1 MARLPFPQDRTV
13 YSPGGGIWRTAPAG
27 STVEI
32 HLDGNPGEE
41 PPEPG
46 AAADVLRHDSTEG
59 PIVVDSM
66 SQMAPWLGPDTD
78 PDTDTLVVR
87 VNGGAW
93 WRVQANLDARVDAL
107 AVRVADVEENGGGG
121 AGSVPTSRT
130 ITAGTGLTGGGD
142 LTANR
147 TLAANIGT
155 TTGTVAAGDDSRITG
170 AAPASRTITAGTGL
184 TGGGDLSA
192 NRTLTVAY
200 GTTSGTAAQGNDS
213 RIVGAEQTAN
223 KGQVSGYAE
232 LDSSGL
238 VPAAQLPVGTS
249 AGTVAA
255 GNDSRIADVTGAIN
269 AVDDRVD
276 QCIAV
281 VYYTGSAWP
290 TRPAGYVSVEW
301 RGPDANRP
309 TIGGSYALDG
319 FDTFFPIA

>member
-13 YSPGGGIWRTAPAG
+13 YSPGGGIWRTATAG
-27 STVEI
+27 LPVEI
-32 HLDGNPGEE
+32 RLDGNPGEE
-41 PPEPG
+41 PPQPG
-46 AAADVLRHDSTEG
+46 ETADVLRHDSTEG
-59 PIVVDSM
+59 PIVVDST
-66 SQMAPWLGPDTD
+66 SQMAPWLGPDQEE
-78 PDTDTLVVR
+78 PDKTLVVR
-87 VNGGAW
+87 VNNGPW
-93 WRVQANLDARVDAL
+93 WRVEARIRDRIDALDA
-107 AVRVADVEENGGGG
+107 RVADVEENGGGG
-121 AGSVPTSRT
+121 GSSVPTSRT

-147 TLAANIGT
+147 TLSANIGT
-155 TTGTVAAGDDSRITG
+155 TAGTVAAGDDSRITG
-170 AAPASRTITAGTGL
+170 AAPTSRTITAGTGL
-184 TGGGDLSA
+184 TGGGSLAAD
-192 NRTLTVAY
+192 RTLTVTY

-213 RIVGAEQTAN
+213 RITSAEQAAN
-223 KGQVSGYAE
+223 KGEPDGYAE